1 MSESVNKGKII
12 TGIARAAIAKHLDL
26 TSDSME
32 ATALSWLH
40 EPGACFVTLY
50 LQGVLRGC
58 IGSLETYR
66 PLIEDVRANAV
77 AAAFHDHR
85 FAPLTA
91 DEFANV
97 QIEVSVLSSLEAMHA
112 RNENIALSRLRPGV
126 DGVVFKFGIYKATF
140 LPQVWA
146 QLPDPKTF
154 LGQLKVKAGLS
165 ADFWHPEVLLYKYQV
180 NKYRDQDRSKE

>member
-1 MSESVNKGKII
+1 MGDSVNKARLL
-12 TGIARAAIAKHLDL
+12 TGTARAAIAKQLDL
-26 TSDSME
+26 TAEQMNSDAITWMQ
-32 ATALSWLH
+32 

-50 LQGVLRGC
+50 LHGALRGC

-66 PLIEDVRANAV
+66 PLIEDVRANAL

-91 DEFANV
+91 EEFAYV
-97 QIEVSVLSSLEAMHA
+97 QVEVSVLSSLEAMHA
-112 RNENIALSRLRPGV
+112 RNENIALSKLRPGI
-126 DGVVFKFGIYKATF
+126 DGVVFKFGLYKATF

-146 QLPDPKTF
+146 QLPDPKAF
-154 LGQLKVKAGLS
+154 LAQLKIKAGLS

-180 NKYRDQDRSKE
+180 NKFREQERSKE

>member
-1 MSESVNKGKII
+1 MSESVNKGRLL
-12 TGIARAAIAKHLDL
+12 TGIARAAIARQLDL
-26 TSDSME
+26 AAGNINTDGIK
-32 ATALSWLH
+32 WLQ
-40 EPGACFVTLY
+40 EPGASFVTLY

-66 PLIEDVRANAV
+66 SLLEDVSANAV
-77 AAAFHDHR
+77 ASAFHDHR

-112 RNENIALSRLRPGV
+112 RNESIALSKLRPGV
-126 DGVVFKFGIYKATF
+126 DGVVFKFGLYKATF
-140 LPQVWA
+140 LPQVWTQIPEA
-146 QLPDPKTF
+146 KEF

-180 NKYRDQDRSKE
+180 NKFREQEHSKE